1 MYIFLDYDGTLN
13 LTDEKTFAKAYYN
26 ALFSHTGLDPEMYL
40 DAINFSVEKIIK
52 ENDTS
57 KNNFEKFLNHMET
70 YTNKDRNEW
79 KEKFMDFYKNGFDVV
94 KKVMNPNTELINT
107 IKNTDHKL
115 IFASNPLFPK
125 ICVEKRI
132 EMIDMKPEDF
142 VYISYMENSYTTKPH
157 KEYFENILKEL
168 NISPEKTIIIGDTD
182 FDKAAEKVGIRF
194 IHVENVEKWKEI
206 IKTGN

>member
-13 LTDEKTFAKAYYN
+13 LTDERTYAKTYYG
-26 ALFSHTGLDPEMYL
+26 ALFDYTGLDPEMYL

-57 KNNFEKFLNHMET
+57 KNNFEKFLTHMEKF
-70 YTNKDRNEW
+70 TNKDRKEW
-79 KEKFMDFYKNGFDVV
+79 KEKFLDFYQNGFDAV
-94 KKVMNPNTELINT
+94 KEAVKPNEELINT
-107 IKNTDHKL
+107 LKNSDHNL

-142 VYISYMENSYTTKPH
+142 VYISHMENSNTTKPH

-168 NISPEKTIIIGDTD
+168 KITPEEAIIIGDTD
-182 FDKAAEKVGIRF
+182 FDKAAEKVGIKF
-194 IHVENVEKWKEI
+194 IHVEEVDKWKELI
-206 IKTGN
+206 